1 LKLPPDKSKVQERL
15 NELEQYVTVH
25 DMKLNTTKTK
35 IIPFNFSRKYDF
47 VPAIALGGQNLE
59 VVYKTKLLGVI
70 CTADCKWN
78 ENTKHLVSKAN
89 SKVWFLRRLR
99 ILGASV
105 ETLVD
110 IYKLFVRSHLEFCAP
125 LWSGDLSTKNKRD
138 LERVQ
143 KVAMKIILG
152 PRFVSYEDALA
163 VLEEE
168 TLEERRIGLCRK
180 FGTKFSSN
188 THYEHLFPKGITTRT
203 RTTFVEP
210 EFRTKRFGRSAIP
223 HIIRTLNT
231 VE

>member
-1 LKLPPDKSKVQERL
+1 
-15 NELEQYVTVH
+15 
-25 DMKLNTTKTK
+25 
-35 IIPFNFSRKYDF
+35 
-47 VPAIALGGQNLE
+47 
-59 VVYKTKLLGVI
+59 
-70 CTADCKWN
+70 
-78 ENTKHLVSKAN
+78 
-89 SKVWFLRRLR
+89 
-99 ILGASV
+99 
-105 ETLVD
+105 
-110 IYKLFVRSHLEFCAP
+110 
-125 LWSGDLSTKNKRD
+125 
-138 LERVQ
+138 
-143 KVAMKIILG
+143 MKIILG

-188 THYEHLFPKGITTRT
+188 PHYEHLFPKGITTRT